1 MTTGGLDVG
10 NLLGL
15 VIVGTVATKMVDN
28 MGNNNSNN
36 SNNNSNNNQQ
46 SNQSQSKR
54 KQAQKQSQTVAHK
67 RTSHSGRGL
76 LQPRTDGDKPF

>member
-28 MGNNNSNN
+28 MDNNHRSNDNDENDHRERKTRNS
-36 SNNNSNNNQQ
+36 
-46 SNQSQSKR
+46 SK
-54 KQAQKQSQTVAHK
+54 TVAHK
-67 RTSHSGRGL
+67 RVSHSNKSL

>member
-28 MGNNNSNN
+28 MGNNGN
-36 SNNNSNNNQQ
+36 NNNSNNNNNQNQQ
-46 SNQSQSKR
+46 QRSQTKR
-54 KQAQKQSQTVAHK
+54 KQSQSQTVSHK
-67 RTSHSGRGL
+67 RVSHGSRGL

>member
-28 MGNNNSNN
+28 MGNNNRRDE
-36 SNNNSNNNQQ
+36 QEEEEEP
-46 SNQSQSKR
+46 R
-54 KQAQKQSQTVAHK
+54 KKKHTHQSQTVAHK
-67 RTSHSGRGL
+67 RVSHSSRSL
-76 LQPRTDGDKPF
+76 LQPRTDGDTPF